1 MSSLSGKNIGEIS
14 SLYESMYSSVE
25 DEKEVSLKEF
35 STEELLDMYAEEIR
49 EHLVSELEENL
60 KEELKSANIDEAY
73 GLETLGK
80 VLRFGGR
87 MMGIGT
93 KSSRYPK
100 VDGGSGR
107 RLGTYRRATTAGG
120 VGYGLGAT
128 GIGQE
133 ILSRTGSA
141 LGAAGREFANPGSST
156 KTKPEDQFSHITG
169 YDNIPSGHTYWD
181 SKKGSYVT
189 KP

>member
-73 GLETLGK
+73 GLGLLGK
-80 VLRFGGR
+80 AL
-87 MMGIGT
+87 GIGT
-93 KSSRYPK
+93 KSSRYPR
-100 VDGGSGR
+100 VGGGSGR
-107 RLGTYRRATTAGG
+107 RLGTVRRATVAGG
-120 VGYGLGAT
+120 VGYGLGKS
-128 GIGQE
+128 GIGDE
-133 ILSRTGSA
+133 IINRTVGA
-141 LGAAGREFANPGSST
+141 LGAAGREFAKPGST
-156 KTKPEDQFSHITG
+156 QDPFSHIPN
-169 YDNIPSGHTYWD
+169 YDAIPSGNPYWD
-181 SKKGSYVT
+181 PKKNTFVT

>member
-49 EHLVSELEENL
+49 EQLVSELEEHL
-60 KEELKSANIDEAY
+60 KEEIKSENIEEKY
-73 GLETLGK
+73 
-80 VLRFGGR
+80 
-87 MMGIGT
+87 GIGLLRDIGR
-93 KSSRYPK
+93 KFGIGNAPGYHQSIFRPGY
-100 VDGGSGR
+100 SGR
-107 RLGTYRRATTAGG
+107 PYGTIRKVTTAGAAG
-120 VGYGLGAT
+120 MGLNTPVGK
-128 GIGQE
+128 E
-133 ILSRTGSA
+133 ILDRTGAA
-141 LGAAGREFANPGSST
+141 LGAAGREFANPGSTT
-156 KTKPEDQFSHITG
+156 KTKPEGEFSHITG

-181 SKKGSYVT
+181 SKKGTYVT

>member
-49 EHLVSELEENL
+49 EHLVSELEEYL
-60 KEELKSANIDEAY
+60 KEEIKSENIEERF
-73 GLETLGK
+73 GLGLLGK
-80 VLRFGGR
+80 AL
-87 MMGIGT
+87 GIGT
-93 KSSRYPK
+93 KAARYPR
-100 VDGGSGR
+100 VGGGSGR
-107 RLGTYRRATTAGG
+107 QVGTIRRATVAGG
-120 VGYGLGAT
+120 AGYGLGAT

-133 ILSRTGSA
+133 IINRTGSA
-141 LGAAGREFANPGSST
+141 LGAAGQEFMNPGST
-156 KTKPEDQFSHITG
+156 TNTKPKDEFSHITG